1 MLREKGFV
9 KKKKAAAVLAATGR
23 RRQQPLRWTGRC
35 PLHKFWQTIDIRIRE
50 GNWKERNFPG
60 FSGFTVTTFQFFMH
74 NLFPNQVNDSFQC
87 FSRNEGLHSFVG
99 WLFFPGLSL

>member
-74 NLFPNQVNDSFQC
+74 NLFPNQVNDSF
-87 FSRNEGLHSFVG
+87 
-99 WLFFPGLSL
+99 